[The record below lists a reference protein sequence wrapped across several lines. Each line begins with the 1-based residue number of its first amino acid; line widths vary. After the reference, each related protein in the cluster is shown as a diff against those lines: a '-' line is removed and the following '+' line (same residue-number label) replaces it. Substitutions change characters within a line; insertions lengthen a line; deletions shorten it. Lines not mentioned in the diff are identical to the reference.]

1 MFKVHNRNSRTRCAI
16 CSKLIIK
23 ASEQNLKL
31 TATLNQEILLKT
43 SWSKGSPPNFG
54 SNIKQINSF
63 IFPVNHQIT
72 CGFLLISGK
81 NSLNFRREIE
91 RRSVLL
97 WECLYH
103 YTFTKYPQ
111 NPKLK
116 SGKVWRI
123 MSVWFESYDITKN
136 LEERARGRT
145 ATSCQ
150 IAKVPPELI
159 AILEVPDKTFASLV
173 KVQVTCS

>member
-1 MFKVHNRNSRTRCAI
+1 
-16 CSKLIIK
+16 
-23 ASEQNLKL
+23 
-31 TATLNQEILLKT
+31 
-43 SWSKGSPPNFG
+43 
-54 SNIKQINSF
+54 
-63 IFPVNHQIT
+63 
-72 CGFLLISGK
+72 
-81 NSLNFRREIE
+81 
-91 RRSVLL
+91 
-97 WECLYH
+97 
-103 YTFTKYPQ
+103 
-111 NPKLK
+111 
-116 SGKVWRI
+116 